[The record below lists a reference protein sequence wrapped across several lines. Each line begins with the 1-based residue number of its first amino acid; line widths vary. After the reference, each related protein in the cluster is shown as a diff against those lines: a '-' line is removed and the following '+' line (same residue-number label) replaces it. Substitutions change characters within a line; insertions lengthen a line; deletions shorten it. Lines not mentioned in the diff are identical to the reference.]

1 MSLHSSDL
9 VIVERIKVLSYF
21 VLSNPLVSPEVLIR
35 NDGFHVEVEVVCVFA
50 NLIQSVL
57 GPWDMERKVFDVL
70 LKDFAIY
77 DEVLAN
83 WVEKFDGSLLLE
95 IVLESKISF
104 LNFFLFLGKKR
115 GLVSIHFDLSIHS
128 FCKFCWF

>member
-57 GPWDMERKVFDVL
+57 GP
-70 LKDFAIY
+70 
-77 DEVLAN
+77 
-83 WVEKFDGSLLLE
+83 
-95 IVLESKISF
+95 
-104 LNFFLFLGKKR
+104 
-115 GLVSIHFDLSIHS
+115 
-128 FCKFCWF
+128 